1 MLTFVM
7 QLRKKH
13 IEISFHVLFWLT
25 HLTLRVTLGQY
36 HPVGWLETLYIEV
49 MELPI
54 KMGASYAIIYVL
66 VPTYLKKERYWQLA
80 LWTIIGVFITAFL
93 KRVIDLTVIFPL
105 YPESEFWSIKD
116 VQPYSIV
123 SALRRLIYIFPTV
136 VAAVAIYFVYDWM
149 HTFRK
154 AQQLEKEKM
163 AAELNYLKGQIH
175 PHFLFN
181 TLNNLYALT
190 LKNSPDAP
198 QVVMKLSQLL
208 SYMLYEANGTTVL
221 LSKEVTQIEH
231 LIALEKLRYGNRL
244 ESSLVVQGNISGAR
258 IAPLIL
264 LPFVENAF
272 KHGTSGTLKQSW
284 VSTSIFAEQNA
295 ITFQI
300 ENSVAAINKDNT
312 TNNKGIGLQNVKRRL
327 ALLYPEKH
335 ELRITKTDTFR
346 VWLKIETTAIKTSTQ
361 NPVSL
366 SQKINNHEVSDY

>member
-1 MLTFVM
+1 MM
-7 QLRKKH
+7 QIQKKH
-13 IEISFHVLFWLT
+13 IEISFHVLFWVG

-49 MELPI
+49 IELPI
-54 KMGASYAIIYVL
+54 KIGASYAIIYIL
-66 VPTYLKKERYWQLA
+66 VPKYLKKERYWQLV
-80 LWTIIGVFITAFL
+80 LWTVIGVFITALL
-93 KRVIDLTVIFPL
+93 KRVIDLTIIFPL
-105 YPESEFWSIKD
+105 YPESEFWSIKN
-116 VQPYSIV
+116 VQPYSII
-123 SALRRLIYIFPTV
+123 SALRRLIYIFPSV
-136 VAAVAIYFVYDWM
+136 VAAVAIYFVYDWL
-149 HTFRK
+149 HTYRK

-163 AAELNYLKGQIH
+163 TAELKYLKGQIH

-244 ESSLVVQGNISGAR
+244 ECSMVVKGNISGAR

-300 ENSVAAINKDNT
+300 ENSVASINQDDT
-312 TNNKGIGLQNVKRRL
+312 TDKKGIGLQNVKRRL
-327 ALLYPEKH
+327 DLLYPDKH

-346 VWLKIETTAIKTSTQ
+346 VWLKIKTADIKTNTQ
-361 NPVSL
+361 NPISL
-366 SQKINNHEVSDY
+366 SHKINDHEVSDH